1 MADYTEGAL
10 QRMEEE
16 RKKAEA
22 AAVEAK
28 AAAESESPTL
38 ELPEVEL
45 PESVDAEQAGN
56 LFTQA
61 VEGLGNLVLRN
72 DIDPTQY
79 QQIVEQGQQNPINQ
93 GDGPEGAEKVAA
105 ELGKATLGAPVNL
118 GAKLAGAAEFTGDFA
133 GAVGDALGI
142 IDREE
147 EDIPWSENYR
157 YAQYDLGLAQ
167 TETLYGGLIQEAL
180 SFAMAGGATGAIGTA
195 AGFSAKGQAALAL
208 GSDFILDYFSDA
220 DGGNLSNLVQN
231 NPLTGESLA
240 NPLSAALAHKDEDN
254 PHWRRFKNSLEGLI
268 PGVGVLA
275 VQGFYRGVRA
285 GNALDGTP
293 AEKAELARKVAQE
306 DPTGV
311 FADSAKAENQ
321 GVSGRPAPQPQAIKS
336 PEEIEQLKN
345 EFTEL
350 QNQVDVLVDNGRED
364 EAGPL
369 MDQMAAINK
378 QLPLNAQLELGNI
391 YRDVD
396 IGPKGKADIT
406 ISGDIDPRIPVDDPE
421 VLARLQE
428 VFGEDLANLSTEEI
442 ADVITRDTLLGRQS
456 NLAAQEM
463 GKAPMVYD
471 VMWDASGTVGTEGL
485 LKIWKELNNVFEQL
499 EPGSIVR
506 NTPAEDMYGKGQSQA
521 QRRTEA
527 AKQDILDTKQFERFK
542 EKMDGQYPLTI
553 GEGADAFTFKNV
565 EEHYRG
571 ITDRAREMVAGPSTK
586 DLSNARSRLYQRAG
600 FGPILDLNQYAVVRG
615 SPQGRRW
622 LEPVNDLSEIPEI
635 RRRVR
640 AEATQAKPSLYE
652 PQERA
657 VQVDKEPDINSSA
670 ASFWEDDLP
679 GGGRS
684 AVDEVDVAQIQTE
697 QGLKDFISERIDSVD
712 VDEISRRLSRQP
724 PEYVTEV
731 FRSLAN
737 FANSGSIV
745 DLEDLRFTNTFG
757 VKGVDAGGAV
767 VLDTLLKSVSERVG
781 VLSEA
786 IMQLDEV
793 GGSVKTQADQ
803 LLARV
808 EIFTNIKKEA
818 TQFSSKNLE
827 NWKEVPNNLQAAI
840 ARDREQA
847 AKLFGELRE
856 NLNSSDPVELR
867 EGKKKLRALAIGL
880 SHAKGDP
887 MLQMSFIEGLAR
899 VGWSRFSSVMINSL
913 LSGPLTH
920 FRNIVGNLTA
930 IGERGLISRPI
941 GRLMQKDFAGAA
953 RSFQAL
959 NAIHESIAES
969 LLVAGRSWNNVGS
982 ITTPATKVKDYAAE
996 TMQQLDTLIKTA
1008 SNDSERAAAMHA
1020 KRILALSNNPW
1031 FTWPGKALQAGDD
1044 FTKSLL
1050 ARMELKVQAADE
1062 AAKLT
1067 ANLDPRRSKIV
1078 RRRTYNQLK
1087 NQKIGPNGKILDHDL
1102 VAITEDAAF
1111 QRPLEGW
1118 VKRMGESIQ
1127 GLPGGRTFF
1136 MPFFTTGANI
1146 TRYGLQGTPAAKLMG
1161 QYQDAVK
1168 YGTPDEKAIMEGRMA
1183 AGTFLMSAVALGA
1196 ANDRVTGYGP
1206 RPGPDRNL
1214 WLKTHKPHSI
1224 SFYDDENGK
1233 PVWIEHRV
1241 IPGMSMIWS
1250 VVADTVNVVQK
1261 ASEGDAQYALDA
1273 LPFFIASALDS
1284 QPMFQGV
1291 MNLSNFLDFE
1301 SWPKDAA
1308 PETMLDITNRALGGA
1323 QMRRTFENAI
1333 AQSMH
1338 DYENW
1343 REKFLA
1349 QVSGG
1354 LSTQFGITEPI
1365 AKTDIITGKPMLT
1378 KYQSNRWNLVNPF
1391 TTQTSDPHPII
1402 ETLSELG
1409 YSKIADMVPSRVGG
1423 VPVEPL
1429 EDALLRQAIYDNG
1442 NFAKA
1447 MSSILGNGDHI
1458 FWQEL
1463 KNWQDAYANGQFPDG
1478 TPVPAKEDSRW
1489 WARLDKMT
1497 GTFIQKAKMEL
1508 MNGSSDVSVNYRET
1522 RETRRAKLGTGGVQN
1537 FSEEDQARFQSLID
1551 F

>member
-22 AAVEAK
+22 AAAEAK

-56 LFTQA
+56 FFTQA

-93 GDGPEGAEKVAA
+93 GDGPEGADKVAA

-133 GAVGDALGI
+133 GAVADALGI

-195 AGFSAKGQAALAL
+195 AGLSAKGQAALAL
-208 GSDFILDYFSDA
+208 SSDFILDYFSDA

-285 GNALDGTP
+285 GNAFDGTSS
-293 AEKAELARKVAQE
+293 EKAEVARKVAQE

-311 FADSAKAENQ
+311 FADAAKAENQ
-321 GVSGRPAPQPQAIKS
+321 GVSGRPAPQPQVSKS

-345 EFTEL
+345 EFIEL
-350 QNQVDVLVDNGRED
+350 RNKVDVLVDTAREE
-364 EAGPL
+364 EAGFYI
-369 MDQMAAINK
+369 DQMAAISK
-378 QLPLNAQLELGNI
+378 QLPFHVQIELGDFN
-391 YRDVD
+391 RDVD
-396 IGPKGKADIT
+396 IGPKGEAEISIT
-406 ISGDIDPRIPVDDPE
+406 ADIDPRIPVSDPE
-421 VLARLQE
+421 VTARLQSALRTDDLTSLSS
-428 VFGEDLANLSTEEI
+428 EDVSNATTNDLLTGRNRLAGS
-442 ADVITRDTLLGRQS
+442 A
-456 NLAAQEM
+456 
-463 GKAPMVYD
+463 KVYD
-471 VMWDASGTVGTEGL
+471 ITWFASGEVGTEGL
-485 LKIWKELNNVFEQL
+485 LKIWKELNSVFEQL
-499 EPGSIVR
+499 EPGTIVR
-506 NTPAEDMYGKGQSQA
+506 NQPADDGIGKGQSQA
-521 QRRTEA
+521 QSRIEA
-527 AKQDILDTKQFERFK
+527 ANRDTLDVKQFEKFK

-553 GEGADAFTFKNV
+553 GEGVDAYTFKNV

-586 DLSNARSRLYQRAG
+586 DLSSARSRLYQRAG
-600 FGPILDLNQYAVVRG
+600 FGPIIDFNQFAVVRG

-622 LEPVNDLSEIPEI
+622 LEPVNSFSEIPEI
-635 RRRVR
+635 QRRVR
-640 AEATQAKPSLYE
+640 EEAIQAKPSLFE

-670 ASFWEDDLP
+670 ASFWEDDMS

-684 AVDEVDVAQIQTE
+684 VVDEVDVAQIQTE

-757 VKGVDAGGAV
+757 IKGVDAGGAV

-786 IMQLDEV
+786 IMQLEEV

-920 FRNIVGNLTA
+920 ARNIAGNLTA
-930 IGERGLISRPI
+930 IGERSLISRPI
-941 GRLMQKDFAGAA
+941 GRLMQGDFAGAA

-959 NAIHESIAES
+959 GAIHESVAES

-982 ITTPATKVKDYAAE
+982 ITTPAGKIKDYAAE

-1031 FTWPGKALQAGDD
+1031 FTWPGKGLQAGDD

-1087 NQKIGPNGKILDHDL
+1087 TQKIAPNGKILDHDL

-1161 QYQDAVK
+1161 QYQDAIK

-1196 ANDRVTGYGP
+1196 SNDRVTGYGP
-1206 RPGPDRNL
+1206 KPGSDRNL

-1224 SFYDDENGK
+1224 SFYDDENGN

-1261 ASEGDAQYALDA
+1261 ASEGDAQFALDA

-1301 SWPKDAA
+1301 SWPKDAT

-1365 AKTDIITGKPMLT
+1365 AKTDILTGKPMLT

-1391 TTQTSDPHPII
+1391 TTQTSNPHPII
-1402 ETLSELG
+1402 ETLSELS

-1447 MSSILGNGDHI
+1447 MSSILGNDDHI

-1463 KNWQDAYANGQFPDG
+1463 KNWQEAYANGQFPDG

-1497 GTFIQKAKMEL
+1497 GTFVQKAKMEL
-1508 MNGSSDVSVNYRET
+1508 MNGSSEVSVNYRET